1 MFKFNFMS
9 NKSQIRT
16 STNQAA
22 PHKSN
27 VDVDVLKRRIFLKE
41 RKAKFQGRIIFA
53 SAIVSLGIIS
63 YLSV

>member
-1 MFKFNFMS
+1 MN

-16 STNQAA
+16 SINQAA

-27 VDVDVLKRRIFLKE
+27 VDVDVLKRRVFLEEKKI
-41 RKAKFQGRIIFA
+41 RLQNRIIFA
-53 SAIVSLGIIS
+53 SAIVSLGVIS